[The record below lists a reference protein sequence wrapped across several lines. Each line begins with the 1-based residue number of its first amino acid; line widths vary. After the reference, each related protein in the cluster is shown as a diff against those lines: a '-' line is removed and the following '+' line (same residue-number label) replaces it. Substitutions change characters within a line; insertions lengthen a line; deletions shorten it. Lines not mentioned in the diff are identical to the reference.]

1 MMMVVKRPPPIHT
14 DSQRP
19 FYPHLIIAPS
29 TKLPFDF
36 DRSAPG
42 PAETFDAFVNQQRW
56 GTKWNAEV
64 R

>member
-1 MMMVVKRPPPIHT
+1 MMMVVKRPPPIHILT
-14 DSQRP
+14 LNDP
-19 FYPHLIIAPS
+19 FTPHLAPS